1 MQELD
6 GYTALMLAALNNN
19 FQVFELLYEF
29 EKEIKNKDGKTVK
42 DLLEEEENAD
52 EDEDRSK
59 MMHFIE
65 QFGK

>member
-1 MQELD
+1 MQDLN

-19 FQVFELLYEF
+19 FQVFEVLYEF

-42 DLLEEEENAD
+42 DLLKEEENA
-52 EDEDRSK
+52 EENEDRLK